1 MFWKDEDK
9 QIFGNI
15 LHLHQNHPR
24 PFFFVA
30 AHLDICAASQKY
42 SGAR

>member
-15 LHLHQNHPR
+15 LHLHPPR
-24 PFFFVA
+24 HYFFVA

>member
-15 LHLHQNHPR
+15 LHLHPPR
-24 PFFFVA
+24 HFFVA